1 MFRWPKN
8 NTQPWENHETNISV
22 ETTYI
27 LIDHIIISIIYPSR
41 GPWSLMILRAHT
53 VFRYRFSCFLAFV
66 RGFLVFEEIDVR
78 VLIPLTHLPTLVRR
92 SMGIFGLFP
101 ERQAIATCQLWA
113 RCSLHDVKWWTIP
126 GGTYTKENLSA
137 WSSRTS
143 WDWFWFVWSWSSV
156 CSWGGK
162 QIWSDFLDFVQSH
175 LTKVLNSFIVGAQK
189 LA

>member
-27 LIDHIIISIIYPSR
+27 LIDHIIISIYPSR

-53 VFRYRFSCFLAFV
+53 VFRYRFSCFLASV

-78 VLIPLTHLPTLVRR
+78 VLIPLTRLPTL
-92 SMGIFGLFP
+92 
-101 ERQAIATCQLWA
+101 QAIATCQLWA

-126 GGTYTKENLSA
+126 GGTCTKEKICQLGQVENHEIDFDLYNHDPVFVHEVVSKFEVISQISCNPTWRRLWTA
-137 WSSRTS
+137 WYLEL
-143 WDWFWFVWSWSSV
+143 
-156 CSWGGK
+156 K
-162 QIWSDFLDFVQSH
+162 
-175 LTKVLNSFIVGAQK
+175 N
-189 LA
+189 